1 MQEPWR
7 EPQVKQSLLR
17 RNSLKAHAVGP
28 IPWPDDGKHWTR
40 QCNYLQQTSKER
52 LEFFYSTPA
61 RENSKLRRK
70 KQPKTFLSLL
80 FGGENNMYKSVSN
93 YN

>member
-1 MQEPWR
+1 MDGT

-52 LEFFYSTPA
+52 LEFFFIQLQQERIT
-61 RENSKLRRK
+61 N
-70 KQPKTFLSLL
+70 
-80 FGGENNMYKSVSN
+80 
-93 YN
+93 